1 MRINEMS
8 HPTGDK
14 RKGDVRYVPGYVS
27 LWSDVMDGAHP
38 RISIY

>member
-1 MRINEMS
+1 MENDEYQMRINEMS

-27 LWSDVMDGAHP
+27 L
-38 RISIY
+38 